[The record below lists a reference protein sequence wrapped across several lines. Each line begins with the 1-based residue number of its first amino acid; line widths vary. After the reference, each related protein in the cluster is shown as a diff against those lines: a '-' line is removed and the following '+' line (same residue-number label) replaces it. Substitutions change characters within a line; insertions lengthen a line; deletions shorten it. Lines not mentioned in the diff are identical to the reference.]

1 MIRLLFRLVI
11 LVVLLAAAAMF
22 FLGWRPAGLR
32 ETLGDPPIDRIDT
45 AKAREVGAQ
54 IGAKAS
60 EAAAAAQTTLS
71 EGSVTAKIKAKMSLD
86 DSVQA
91 KDINVDFAS
100 GVVKL
105 TGTVRTAAERKRA
118 VDLARETAGVSSV
131 DDQLR
136 VVDR

>member
-1 MIRLLFRLVI
+1 MIRFLFKLVI
-11 LVVLLAAAAMF
+11 LFVVLAAAGMF

-32 ETLGDPPIDRIDT
+32 ETIGEPPIDRIDT

-91 KDINVDFAS
+91 KDINVDFAN
-100 GVVKL
+100 GVVTL

-118 VDLARETAGVSSV
+118 VDLARETSGVTSV
-131 DDQLR
+131 KDQLR
-136 VVDR
+136 LPER